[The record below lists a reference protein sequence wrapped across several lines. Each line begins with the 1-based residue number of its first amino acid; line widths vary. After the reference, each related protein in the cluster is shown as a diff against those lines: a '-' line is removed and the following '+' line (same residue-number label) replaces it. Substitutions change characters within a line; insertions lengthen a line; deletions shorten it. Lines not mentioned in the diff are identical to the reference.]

1 MFVLYRPF
9 ELLHKAV
16 KIVNKRRPRKIRP
29 PYRRYGPGTANPE
42 DSFDAGFEK
51 IDILSVTLEQL
62 ALKKKHENGDEQDAL
77 GHLENEHENDE
88 NYEEPTGIN
97 HLPPELLRLVF
108 EYLPKPISLKLLY
121 VNRLWYSL
129 LIPYVYEC
137 PQLDARNYSK
147 FIETI
152 SNSNDLGGFVK
163 VLDLRSIIQSGKNSY
178 TARVLRRCAKS
189 LQSFIAPQ
197 TSFGYSPLV
206 SLRNCTELR
215 TLDLAL
221 VSETVDLRLLFNAIG
236 NAKHLERLA
245 FPRSSVSCADYDHL
259 WPPRLWHLCLSGGI
273 SNEFL
278 AGTKFPP
285 TIKQLI
291 MTHCPFIKS
300 PSVQSLCVRLG
311 THLTT
316 LKVLYPMPALLP
328 DALDSVLRLCPRLRS
343 FSVSVDYISRH
354 LFELPNMP
362 YDEITRQPV
371 PHPLRALYL
380 DSSGMLGQAHKI
392 EAIDVSLAILE
403 DKLPELQKVTVSFKL
418 GWNHEGEDMI
428 ELAEILEER
437 EGGVWI
443 T

>member
-1 MFVLYRPF
+1 MIASRGPFVL
-9 ELLHKAV
+9 HQTVV

-29 PYRRYGPGTANPE
+29 PYRRYGPGTINPE

-51 IDILSVTLEQL
+51 VDVLGVSLKQL
-62 ALKKKHENGDEQDAL
+62 ALNNTQDSELDVQEDFGAENNHDDED
-77 GHLENEHENDE
+77 
-88 NYEEPTGIN
+88 YEEPTGLN

-108 EYLPKPISLKLLY
+108 DYLPKPIPLEILY
-121 VNRLWYSL
+121 VSRLWYSL
-129 LIPYVYEC
+129 LLPYVYEC
-137 PQLDARNYSK
+137 PRLHARNYPQ
-147 FIETI
+147 FITTI
-152 SNSNDLGGFVK
+152 SGSNELGGFVK
-163 VLDLRSIIQSGKNSY
+163 ILDLRNIVQSGKNSY
-178 TARVLRRCAKS
+178 TARVLRRCSKS
-189 LQSFIAPQ
+189 LLSFIAPQ

-221 VSETVDLRLLFNAIG
+221 VSETVDLRLLFDAIG
-236 NAKHLERLA
+236 NAKYLERLA
-245 FPRSSVSCADYDHL
+245 FPRSSVSCIDYDHL

-278 AGTKFPP
+278 AETKFPH

-300 PSVQSLCVRLG
+300 PTVQNLCARLG
-311 THLTT
+311 VHLTT

-328 DALDSVLRLCPRLRS
+328 DALDSVLRLCPQLRS
-343 FSVSVDYISRH
+343 LSVSVDYISRH
-354 LFELPNMP
+354 LFELQNMP
-362 YDEITRQPV
+362 CDELTHQSI

-418 GWNHEGEDMI
+418 GWNHESEDMV

-443 T
+443 A